1 MLWFEHI
8 VGNPT
13 QGNPIHTH
21 TTYTTVP
28 HHTANPRQL
37 QLAYLQQEC
46 LGSEERAAEV
56 VEDSSEKESE
66 ESRSLDLK
74 QRSESGVIVSKETQR
89 FLCMV
94 NHW

>member
-1 MLWFEHI
+1 MDLHASLCNCMQAFI
-8 VGNPT
+8 C
-13 QGNPIHTH
+13 I
-21 TTYTTVP
+21 P

>member
-1 MLWFEHI
+1 MDAYVDNCMQAFI
-8 VGNPT
+8 C
-13 QGNPIHTH
+13 I
-21 TTYTTVP
+21 P

-37 QLAYLQQEC
+37 QLLYLQQEC